1 MTNGTMI
8 SVLRAEV
15 LRLRTMRST
24 WLLLAAAVL
33 IVVAGV
39 SGLVVSGSN
48 VSRPATAD
56 TAVGHV
62 GLASLCALILGIL
75 AVAGEYRH
83 KTITDT
89 YLSVPRRGRVLLAK
103 LAVYA
108 VTGVVFGVA
117 CAVVAVATAMIWWS
131 AKGTTFQLS
140 GAGVWPTIAGGIAW
154 NAAFAAL
161 GVSLGALV
169 RNVTGAIALALAWI
183 ALVET
188 IAGQLIGTGLS
199 RWLPMAA
206 GEALGQVSLGGTGGG
221 GGGGG
226 GAGAGHLSQWGGGAL
241 LAGYV
246 LVLGAVALSAT
257 VRRDVT

>member
-1 MTNGTMI
+1 MI
-8 SVLRAEV
+8 AVMRAEV

-39 SGLVVSGSN
+39 SGLVVSGSSL
-48 VSRPATAD
+48 SRAATAD

-89 YLSVPRRGRVLLAK
+89 YLSVPHRGRVLLAK

-108 VTGVVFGVA
+108 AAGMVFGLA
-117 CAVVAVATAMIWWS
+117 CAAVAAATAMIWWS
-131 AKGTTFQLS
+131 AKGTTFHLS

-154 NAAFAAL
+154 NAAFCAL

-169 RNVTGAIALALAWI
+169 RNVTGAIAVALAWI

-188 IAGQLIGTGLS
+188 IAGQLLGTGLS

-206 GEALGQVSLGGTGGG
+206 GEALGRVSLGGVGGGG

-246 LVLGAVALSAT
+246 LLLGAVAMSAT